1 VRFFVVAAVTKEV
14 KVEDYFKLAV
24 ERRGGEA
31 DKFVTPGRVGA
42 QDRIVFWPADLWPDA
57 KGQVHFVELK
67 RPNGGRIR
75 PAQKR
80 LQERRLRQGFVSII
94 CKTFSDVDNY
104 MAHYAPKVKQ

>member
-1 VRFFVVAAVTKEV
+1 VKEIR
-14 KVEDYFKLAV
+14 VEEYLKLQV

-31 DKFVTPGRVGA
+31 DKYVTPGRVGA

-57 KGQVHFVELK
+57 KAQVHFVELK
-67 RPNGGRIR
+67 KHDGRVR

-80 LQERRLRQGFVSII
+80 LQERRLRQGFVSVI

-104 MAHYAPKVKQ
+104 MAHYAPKGLKREG